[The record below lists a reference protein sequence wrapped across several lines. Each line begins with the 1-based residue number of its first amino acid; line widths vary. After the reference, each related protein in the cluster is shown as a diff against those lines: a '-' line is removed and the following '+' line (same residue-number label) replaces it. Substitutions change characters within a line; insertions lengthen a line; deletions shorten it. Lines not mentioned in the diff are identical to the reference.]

1 MNGAMGGSATPD
13 MPPNRF
19 AISEFRLALDLE
31 NDRMRLQQVRTAQF
45 VFANA
50 TVVRQDQR
58 LDGDVAF
65 NVAVGQGGPQR
76 ASDATA
82 RARRLQMLEHPL
94 VLVQAALEPGA
105 TASNLRDEHG
115 EPHVDITTAAGETVT
130 LGVDPETGLPSHVSR
145 REYDSGWGDVVIETV
160 FADYETI
167 EGVAVPTRVTTTTD
181 EWLTADITL
190 TEVQVDVE
198 VEDLAA
204 PVSVRNAPAPAPPP
218 VNVTVDALGQGIW
231 WLAGGSHHSVLFEFD
246 DHLVLFEVPLNDA
259 RTLAVIER
267 AREIVPD
274 KPLTHAIVSHHHLD
288 HAGGFRAAVS
298 EGLTIV
304 THRENE
310 AFLRDIASRPH
321 TIEQDALAR
330 NPREPEFLLIDDELE
345 LSDDTN
351 EVIIYKGE
359 GNEHAGVLLFAW
371 VPRDRLVVQGDFYSV
386 GYLAQPYG
394 AAFLQNL
401 AAHNLSPA
409 RHAPI
414 HGELQSHDEVL
425 EVLATAPTEPP
436 TE

>member
-1 MNGAMGGSATPD
+1 
-13 MPPNRF
+13 
-19 AISEFRLALDLE
+19 
-31 NDRMRLQQVRTAQF
+31 
-45 VFANA
+45 
-50 TVVRQDQR
+50 
-58 LDGDVAF
+58 VAF
-65 NVAVGQGGPQR
+65 NVAAGQVGTQR

-82 RARRLQMLEHPL
+82 RARRRQILEHPL

-181 EWLTADITL
+181 EWLTADITF

-259 RTLAVIER
+259 RTLAVIEQ

-288 HAGGFRAAVS
+288 HAGGVRAAVS

-345 LSDDTN
+345 LSDETN

-359 GNEHAGVLLFAW
+359 GNEHAGLLLFAW
-371 VPRDRLVVQGDFYSV
+371 IPRDRLVVQGDFYSV

-401 AAHNLSPA
+401 AARNLSPE